1 MSIDGWNG
9 VAGTPIGAHNHRPGR
24 QNSLGRSHGTTI
36 FDEDEANEGMALSE
50 LPEVDED
57 EFDDADER
65 TRLRTPQ
72 DVRRIGSRSHSN
84 SPSLPQSERRP
95 R

>member
-9 VAGTPIGAHNHRPGR
+9 VAGTPIGAHHWHGR

-50 LPEVDED
+50 LPEVEED
-57 EFDDADER
+57 DYDDADER
-65 TRLRTPQ
+65 TRLRSPQ
-72 DVRRIGSRSHSN
+72 DTRRVGTRSHSN
-84 SPSLPQSERRP
+84 SPNLSQGERRLH
-95 R
+95 